1 MLEPGD
7 PRHGTDNGYTNLGC
21 RCAWCTAAHKDAKTG
36 QRKTGTVR
44 VHSRIGYSN
53 GCRCPVCREGHR
65 VYMAERRKQAAA

>member
-7 PRHGTDNGYTNLGC
+7 PRHGTEYGYTTFAC
-21 RCAWCTAAHKDAKTG
+21 RCELCTAAASSAKMAR
-36 QRKTGTVR
+36 RKTSTVR

-53 GCRCPVCREGHR
+53 GCRCDVCREGHR